1 MTRRPDASTRPATTL
16 ATAGRDRETLGFVNP
31 PIVRGS
37 TVLHDS
43 VADMKERAAARNTGA
58 DEPITYGIY
67 GGPTHQAFYDAL
79 NALEG
84 GHRSWALP
92 SGLTACAIAIQ
103 AFVKTGDHV
112 LVPDS
117 VYWPVRRFCRETL
130 ASFGISTTFYDPRI
144 GREIEDLFTPTTR
157 MLWLEAPG
165 SHTFEMQDVPLLA
178 GIARARGAFS
188 ALDNTWAT
196 PLYFQPLKH
205 GVDVSVHAATK
216 YIGGHSDLL
225 MGTVTS
231 NERAWPLLRQAL
243 HNYGLTTSPDDCALA
258 LRGLRS
264 MAVRLAQHWAN
275 ANVLIDWFKRQP
287 EVARVLCPALPEDP
301 GHAIWKRDFSGA
313 CGLFGVVLKKEI
325 GEPALHALIDALQLF
340 GRGYS
345 WGGFE
350 SLLIQSYGER
360 ASNTPF
366 NEGLVF
372 RVHAGL
378 EDPADLI
385 ADLEA
390 GFARLRATQAS

>member
-1 MTRRPDASTRPATTL
+1 MPDQPPLHADTRL
-16 ATAGRDRETLGFVNP
+16 ATAGRDRETFEFVNP

-43 VADMKERAAARNTGA
+43 VADMKSRIAARNAGA

-84 GHRSWALP
+84 GYRSWALP
-92 SGLTACAIAIQ
+92 SGLTACVIAIQ
-103 AFVKTGDHV
+103 AFVQSGDHV

-117 VYWPVRRFCRETL
+117 VYWPVRRFCRDTL
-130 ASFGISTTFYDPRI
+130 ARFGVSTTFYDPCI
-144 GREIEDLFTPTTR
+144 GADIARLFTPTTR
-157 MLWLEAPG
+157 VLWLEAPG

-178 GIARARGAFS
+178 SIAAARGAIS
-188 ALDNTWAT
+188 AMDNTWAT

-205 GVDVSVHAATK
+205 GVDISVHAATK

-231 NERAWPLLRQAL
+231 NERAWPKLREAL

-264 MAVRLAQHWAN
+264 MSARLARHRAN
-275 ANVLIDWFKRQP
+275 AEALIAWFKQQP
-287 EVARVLCPALPEDP
+287 EVARVLYPALPEDP
-301 GHAIWKRDFSGA
+301 GHALWKRDFSGA
-313 CGLFGVVLKKEI
+313 CGLFGVALKA
-325 GEPALHALIDALQLF
+325 GIDEAKLLAMIDRLTLF

-350 SLLIQSYGER
+350 SLLIQSLPER
-360 ASNTPF
+360 TVTPPRH
-366 NEGLVF
+366 EGLLF

-385 ADLEA
+385 ADLA
-390 GFARLRATQAS
+390 RGFQALRSQ